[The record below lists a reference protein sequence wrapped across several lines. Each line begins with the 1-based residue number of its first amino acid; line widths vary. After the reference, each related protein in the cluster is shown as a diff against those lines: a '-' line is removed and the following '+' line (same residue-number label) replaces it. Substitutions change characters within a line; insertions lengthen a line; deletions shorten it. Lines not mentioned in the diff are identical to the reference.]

1 MKNIDFKK
9 YENILIMGCDVR
21 SDISKVDNP
30 TEKEKCMRSDA
41 MVVVSLHK
49 ETGRIKMVSLERD
62 VLVGVHGYGYIKLN
76 SPVVYGGPK
85 FAMKVINDN
94 FHLNIKKYIMTGI
107 SNMIE
112 FVDSIGGIDI
122 ELTDKEAQ
130 YIDEWMPNVRIVS
143 KRNDEVPPLIT
154 GGMRHLNGMQAV
166 AHARNRSIG
175 SVYARG
181 DRINDVIRVI
191 VKKIKT
197 EYTYTQIIGIG
208 LRSLKYVRTNIG
220 ILKGLKLLRLGMRA
234 DLKDIPTY
242 HAPENGTFEE
252 KRYGLYFMEVDFEQA
267 TERLWD
273 FLSRD
278 QS

>member
-143 KRNDEVPPLIT
+143 KKNDEVPPLIT
-154 GGMRHLNGMQAV
+154 GGMRHLNGMQTV
-166 AHARNRSIG
+166 AHARNRAIG
-175 SVYARG
+175 YVYARG

-220 ILKGLKLLRLGMRA
+220 ILKGLKLLRLGMRT

-252 KRYGLYFMEVDFEQA
+252 KGYGLYFLEVDFEQA